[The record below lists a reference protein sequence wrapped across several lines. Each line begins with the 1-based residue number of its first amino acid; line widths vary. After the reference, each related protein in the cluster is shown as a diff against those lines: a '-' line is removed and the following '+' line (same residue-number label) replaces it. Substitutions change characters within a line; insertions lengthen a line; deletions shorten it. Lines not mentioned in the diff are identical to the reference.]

1 MSRCHILRIYES
13 HNYSKHMCG
22 LIHDLACRNYF
33 CEEYEEDVAD
43 VEGEDAGMEVVM
55 ERSCEL
61 THLLS

>member
-1 MSRCHILRIYES
+1 MSHTITV
-13 HNYSKHMCG
+13 NMCG

-43 VEGEDAGMEVVM
+43 VEGEDAGMEAVM